1 MPKNSTIAAFATPS
15 GTSALAVIRVS
26 GQLVR
31 EIAEKAFGNKKPF
44 PRRAVLGTYRALSGT
59 ALDDCVWVFYEA
71 PASYTGED
79 ALEIS
84 CHGNPFIFRRILEDL
99 FRRGCRAAEPG
110 EFTKRAFLNGK
121 MDLSQAEAV
130 ADVIEADSERSFE
143 AARKLLSGE
152 LGRRISAWNDEILA
166 LIAETETQI
175 DFSDEEVPELDF
187 ERFSGRLHGL
197 MAELEKTALSARYA
211 SKVHEGV
218 GVVIFGAPNAGKSS
232 LLNALLGSDRALV
245 SEEAGTTRDFI
256 SEKFSAGP
264 HCIRIIDTAG
274 IRSDAASAIEIRG
287 MERTRECMGKADFLI
302 FVVDASV
309 PPPALPADLLQTLNA
324 ERTLIVFNKN
334 DKPPAFELSSFL
346 PNFERISVSLLD
358 VSSAGIITEKLS
370 SLLEKKGVVPAD
382 DILVVSAR
390 HAEALRKAEKELSD
404 ALSSAGK
411 VPIEFV
417 SSKLRNALE
426 ELSEILGRFDNEK
439 VLDRVFSS
447 FCIGK

>member
-1 MPKNSTIAAFATPS
+1 
-15 GTSALAVIRVS
+15 
-26 GQLVR
+26 
-31 EIAEKAFGNKKPF
+31 
-44 PRRAVLGTYRALSGT
+44 
-59 ALDDCVWVFYEA
+59 
-71 PASYTGED
+71 
-79 ALEIS
+79 
-84 CHGNPFIFRRILEDL
+84 
-99 FRRGCRAAEPG
+99 
-110 EFTKRAFLNGK
+110 

-130 ADVIEADSERSFE
+130 ADGIEADSERAFE

-187 ERFSGRLHGL
+187 DRFSGRLHGL

-324 ERTLIVFNKN
+324 ERTLVVFNKN

-346 PNFERISVSLLD
+346 PNFERISVSLMD